1 MRTIPFSELH
11 KVDFTLSDILALPQ
25 FWHDGSVYSFAER
38 ARPNHGVMFF
48 TGSSAVYTGSD
59 GSRCAEAS
67 PTDVVYVPKGVR
79 YTVAFSGNDDKAGTS
94 NYLINFILTDK
105 NGEEFALSDGVTVYS
120 EAFSDT
126 LCEKFAQLSRQSMTA
141 FHPPCRVKAAL
152 YDLLCDI
159 SQSLHDEEIPGTS
172 ALILPATT
180 YIAENYLSSGIS
192 VKKLAE
198 ISCMSEANFRRVF
211 EKSVGMPPKEYV
223 LRLKFGTAA
232 TLLEHGGYTVEKAA
246 RYVGFDDP
254 SYFVRIYKKYMGNSP
269 GKEKHAALR

>member
-1 MRTIPFSELH
+1 MNVIPFSELH
-11 KVDFTLSDILALPQ
+11 KVDFTLSDVLAFPQ

-48 TGSSAVYTGSD
+48 TGSSTVYTRSD
-59 GSRCAEAS
+59 GSPCAEAS
-67 PTDVVYVPKGVR
+67 PTDVVYVPKGSQ
-79 YTVAFSGNDDKAGTS
+79 YTVTFSGNYDKAGMS
-94 NYLINFILTDK
+94 NYLINFVLTDSR
-105 NGEEFALSDGVTVYS
+105 GEELALSDGIAVYTVGS
-120 EAFSDT
+120 SDV
-126 LCEKFAQLSRQSMTA
+126 LCEKFAEISRQSMTA
-141 FHPPCRVKAAL
+141 FYPPCRVKSAL

-159 SQSLHDEEIPGTS
+159 SQSLHDEETPKAS
-172 ALILPATT
+172 ALILPVTS
-180 YIAENYLSSGIS
+180 YIAENYLSGDVS

-232 TLLEHGGYTVEKAA
+232 TLLEHGGYTVERAA

-254 SYFVRIYKKYMGNSP
+254 SYFVRIYKKYMGTSP
-269 GKEKHAALR
+269 GKEKGRA